1 MTKDELKK
9 LIYQLTSDTNIID
22 SDKDSTVEL
31 IENMI
36 NQKVIKELEE
46 LKEEAVLSRFTIL
59 ISDIDQRIK
68 ELKQQI

>member
-68 ELKQQI
+68 ELKQ

>member
-9 LIYQLTSDTNIID
+9 LIYQLTSETNIID

-68 ELKQQI
+68 ELKQ

>member
-1 MTKDELKK
+1 MKLKK

-59 ISDIDQRIK
+59 ISDIDQKIK
-68 ELKQQI
+68 ELKQ

>member
-1 MTKDELKK
+1 MKLKK

-68 ELKQQI
+68 ELKQ

>member
-1 MTKDELKK
+1 MKLKK

-36 NQKVIKELEE
+36 NQKVIEELEE

-68 ELKQQI
+68 ELKQ

>member
-1 MTKDELKK
+1 MKLKK

-36 NQKVIKELEE
+36 NQKVIEELEE

-59 ISDIDQRIK
+59 ISDIDRRIK
-68 ELKQQI
+68 ELKQ

>member
-36 NQKVIKELEE
+36 NQKVIEELEE

-68 ELKQQI
+68 ELKQ

>member
-1 MTKDELKK
+1 MKLKK

-22 SDKDSTVEL
+22 SDKDSTVKL

-36 NQKVIKELEE
+36 NQKVIEELEE

-68 ELKQQI
+68 ELKQ